1 MPPEINQLAAQLL
14 KDPVKVEVTPE
25 SPTVDK
31 IQQSLYFTKKENKRY
46 LLKHVLSDDSIRTA
60 LVFTRTKHGADKLT
74 KFLNQSGI
82 KAQAIHGNKSQ
93 GARQIALQNFKNQKT
108 RVLVATDIAARGIDI
123 DELTHVV
130 NFELPH
136 IPETY
141 VHRIGRTGR
150 AGADGH
156 ALSFC
161 DYEEKPL
168 LKDIQKLI
176 LKTIPIVDEHPYPM
190 SVHLTDMSDPAQ
202 RTAGLKP
209 NPGGRRGR
217 PIFRPAK
224 ARSR

>member
-1 MPPEINQLAAQLL
+1 
-14 KDPVKVEVTPE
+14 
-25 SPTVDK
+25 
-31 IQQSLYFTKKENKRY
+31 
-46 LLKHVLSDDSIRTA
+46 
-60 LVFTRTKHGADKLT
+60 
-74 KFLNQSGI
+74 
-82 KAQAIHGNKSQ
+82 
-93 GARQIALQNFKNQKT
+93 LQNFKNQKT

-123 DELTHVV
+123 NELTHVV